1 MVMYWWYKLPRSKIY
16 WWNKQR
22 RFIESFWNTICW
34 VWCIPRFYK
43 RNKSRIGF
51 LGNVYWIWL
60 ERIKKVDYRRSKIMK
75 YKKICFIPIWG
86 SIIYFFIIVTTL
98 KKENCFNMKKTSAYM
113 FIMCFMGFIGMIM
126 SGLIL
131 RVLNQNNQLLFYI
144 LGFIFIWVLI
154 TIPVMNFSK
163 EAERL
168 LNKDD

>member
-1 MVMYWWYKLPRSKIY
+1 
-16 WWNKQR
+16 
-22 RFIESFWNTICW
+22 
-34 VWCIPRFYK
+34 
-43 RNKSRIGF
+43 
-51 LGNVYWIWL
+51 
-60 ERIKKVDYRRSKIMK
+60 
-75 YKKICFIPIWG
+75 
-86 SIIYFFIIVTTL
+86 
-98 KKENCFNMKKTSAYM
+98 MKKTSAYM